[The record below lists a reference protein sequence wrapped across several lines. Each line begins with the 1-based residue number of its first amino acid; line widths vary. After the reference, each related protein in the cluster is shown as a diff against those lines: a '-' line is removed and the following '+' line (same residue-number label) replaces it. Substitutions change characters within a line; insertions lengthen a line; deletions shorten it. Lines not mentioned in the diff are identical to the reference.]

1 MKYRAITYAPDF
13 LVTYAGGHQ
22 VFIDVKMM
30 STQASDLRR
39 KLFLHRYDTELLWIA
54 RDKSRK
60 HSDAE
65 WLDYDLLCK
74 YRREAKKAKK
84 SKESA

>member
-1 MKYRAITYAPDF
+1 MTYKDGSQA
-13 LVTYAGGHQ
+13 
-22 VFIDVKMM
+22 FIDVKMM

-39 KLFLHRYDTELLWIA
+39 KMFLYHYDIPLLWIA
-54 RDKSRK
+54 RDKTRK

-74 YRREAKKAKK
+74 YRRDAKKARKK
-84 SKESA
+84 Q